1 MRNLGNNYK
10 IFLKYD
16 FSQMI
21 RKFPQVD
28 SLGHKWVPGKKNKNK
43 DVKLFTIFGRQCILC
58 FLLGEMR
65 CVLACSGIYSFLGN
79 LTIVSPHE
87 DIASDSENWESPGEK
102 ESQ

>member
-28 SLGHKWVPGKKNKNK
+28 SLGHKWVPGKTKTKTKTLNCSLYLE
-43 DVKLFTIFGRQCILC
+43 DSAYFVSYL
-58 FLLGEMR
+58 ER
-65 CVLACSGIYSFLGN
+65 CDAY
-79 LTIVSPHE
+79 
-87 DIASDSENWESPGEK
+87 
-102 ESQ
+102 